1 MENFS
6 WKQWWLEQHPASRAA
21 AAVKSAAMGSGWC
34 RQQGPSP
41 VLSAPLP
48 APPPRQCSY
57 GVIFWLLSGC
67 PVSLV
72 STCFLSLILQLSWE
86 FSEIP
91 SVLSINSLSAQMMRQ
106 GWFLSH
112 TAGNPN

>member
-48 APPPRQCSY
+48 APPPPRA
-57 GVIFWLLSGC
+57 
-67 PVSLV
+67 
-72 STCFLSLILQLSWE
+72 
-86 FSEIP
+86 
-91 SVLSINSLSAQMMRQ
+91 SVLMV
-106 GWFLSH
+106 
-112 TAGNPN
+112 